1 MKVLVIGG
9 AGYIGSHA
17 ARILRRHGHDVIV
30 YDNLSTGHEFLAK
43 CFELVVGDIADHD
56 KLRRELSRVE
66 AVMHFAAHAYV
77 GESTA
82 NPRKYFRNNVEGA
95 LTLLNAT
102 LDAGIKKFVFSST
115 CAVYGT
121 PAKVPITED
130 TSRQPINPYGVTK
143 LFMENALEA
152 YDRAYGLRFAAL
164 RYFNAAGADESGEI
178 GEVHSP
184 ETHLIPLAL
193 AATKKDSQPLQI
205 FGTDY
210 PTSDGTC
217 IRDYIHVND
226 LGEAHAL
233 ALSRL
238 AEGQASFAANLGT
251 GQGHSVFEILK
262 AVEQATGR
270 PVARKEV
277 PRRAG
282 DPPELVADPARAQ
295 KLLGWRAT
303 RSLRDIVTTAW
314 TWMQKHESH
323 RSRLA
328 E

>member
-17 ARILRRHGHDVIV
+17 ARALRRHGHDVII

-43 CFELVVGDIADHD
+43 SFELVVGDIADLE
-56 KLRRELSRVE
+56 KLRRELTRVE

-82 NPRKYFRNNVEGA
+82 NPRKYFRNNVESA

-102 LDAGIKKFVFSST
+102 LDAGITKFVFSST

-130 TSRQPINPYGVTK
+130 TPRQPINPYGVTK

-152 YDRAYGLRFAAL
+152 YDRAYALRFAAL

-193 AATKKDSQPLQI
+193 HATRKDSVPLAD
-205 FGTDY
+205 FWNRL
-210 PTSDGTC
+210 SDG
-217 IRDYIHVND
+217 RWNLH
-226 LGEAHAL
+226 
-233 ALSRL
+233 SRL
-238 AEGQASFAANLGT
+238 HPRERS
-251 GQGHSVFEILK
+251 
-262 AVEQATGR
+262 GR
-270 PVARKEV
+270 SA
-277 PRRAG
+277 RAG
-282 DPPELVADPARAQ
+282 TQSAGGRTALILREPGYGAGV
-295 KLLGWRAT
+295 LGA
-303 RSLRDIVTTAW
+303 
-314 TWMQKHESH
+314 
-323 RSRLA
+323 
-328 E
+328 

>member
-17 ARILRRHGHDVIV
+17 ARILRRHGHDVII

-43 CFELVVGDIADHD
+43 GFELVVGDIAEND

-130 TSRQPINPYGVTK
+130 TPRQPINPYGVTK

-152 YDRAYGLRFAAL
+152 YDRRLRVAIC
-164 RYFNAAGADESGEI
+164 G
-178 GEVHSP
+178 
-184 ETHLIPLAL
+184 LAL
-193 AATKKDSQPLQI
+193 FQCCRCRRERRDRGSSQP
-205 FGTDY
+205 
-210 PTSDGTC
+210 
-217 IRDYIHVND
+217 RD
-226 LGEAHAL
+226 A
-233 ALSRL
+233 
-238 AEGQASFAANLGT
+238 
-251 GQGHSVFEILK
+251 
-262 AVEQATGR
+262 
-270 PVARKEV
+270 P
-277 PRRAG
+277 
-282 DPPELVADPARAQ
+282 DPPGAASDAKR
-295 KLLGWRAT
+295 
-303 RSLRDIVTTAW
+303 I
-314 TWMQKHESH
+314 
-323 RSRLA
+323 
-328 E
+328 